1 MLRTSLYLPY
11 DLHYRLQ
18 MVSET
23 KSTSV
28 SALIRN
34 AVEKLLDREEQAKL
48 DELYAAMENAKGIC
62 KDNVTDASTT
72 IDEVLYGENGVWR
85 GSAE

>member
-1 MLRTSLYLPY
+1 LPG
-11 DLHYRLQ
+11 Q
-18 MVSET
+18 VSET

-34 AVEKLLDREEQAKL
+34 AIEKLLDREEQAKL
-48 DELYAAMENAKGIC
+48 DELYAAMENAKAIC